1 MTEVLIDTSAWIQF
15 FRKKEDPVSSAVEA
29 LVEADRAV
37 MTGVVMTELLQG
49 TRSEKEARQL
59 AMLFSVLP
67 FLEVERTD
75 WQIAGETLRKL
86 RARGV
91 TIPVTDA
98 VIGTV
103 AHRRGLAVLTTDSHF
118 DHLPV
123 EKVTIS

>member
-15 FRKKEDPVSSAVEA
+15 FREKDDSVSSTVET

-59 AMLFSVLP
+59 AILFSVLP
-67 FLEVERTD
+67 FIEVERMD
-75 WQIAGETLRKL
+75 WQAAGEILRKL

-91 TIPVTDA
+91 TIPLTDA

-103 AHRRGLAVLTTDSHF
+103 AHRRGLAVLTTDPHF
-118 DHLPV
+118 KHLPV
-123 EKVTIS
+123 EKVSVS

>member
-15 FRKKEDPVSSAVEA
+15 FRKKEDPVSSMVES
-29 LVEADRAV
+29 LVESDRAV

-49 TRSEKEARQL
+49 TRNEKEARQL
-59 AMLFSVLP
+59 AMLLSVLP
-67 FLEVERTD
+67 FIETERMD
-75 WQIAGETLRKL
+75 WQAAGETLRKL

-103 AHRRGLAVLTTDSHF
+103 AHRRGLAVLTTDPHF

-123 EKVTIS
+123 EKVTAS